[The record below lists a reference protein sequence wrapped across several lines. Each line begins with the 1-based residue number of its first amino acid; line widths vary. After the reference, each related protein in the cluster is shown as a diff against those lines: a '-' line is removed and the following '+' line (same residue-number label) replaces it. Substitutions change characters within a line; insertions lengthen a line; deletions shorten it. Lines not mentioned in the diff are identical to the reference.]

1 MKKMTRSDLNVSSKK
16 FTAEEEEELLQKQM
30 RENQIKN
37 FKIGNSEVRLIGDKI
52 ILVQVIKRLADIRHA
67 IQNGMKTS
75 IDVKIGQR
83 IANAEFT
90 FDVNQLPIDDLITQ
104 DEIVVS

>member
-1 MKKMTRSDLNVSSKK
+1 MKKMTRSDLNVPSKK

-52 ILVQVIKRLADIRHA
+52 ILVQVIKLLAYIRHA
-67 IQNGMKTS
+67 IQNGMKTN

>member
-1 MKKMTRSDLNVSSKK
+1 MKKMARSDLNVPSKK
-16 FTAEEEEELLQKQM
+16 FTVEEEEELLQKQM

-52 ILVQVIKRLADIRHA
+52 ILVQVIKLLAYIRHA

-104 DEIVVS
+104 DKIVIS